1 MNIKVNGKNMEITTS
16 MKEYLEGKLI
26 YFDKFME
33 DDTPVNISVS
43 KRNALIKIEAYLQY
57 NRKDVKAKVEEDD
70 FYVAVD
76 KMMDILK
83 NSVSKLHRQAK
94 DKNRNSIKAEHKK
107 QLELEEE
114 KLMETEDED

>member
-1 MNIKVNGKNMEITTS
+1 MNVKVNGKNMEITTS

-114 KLMETEDED
+114 KLMETEDDD